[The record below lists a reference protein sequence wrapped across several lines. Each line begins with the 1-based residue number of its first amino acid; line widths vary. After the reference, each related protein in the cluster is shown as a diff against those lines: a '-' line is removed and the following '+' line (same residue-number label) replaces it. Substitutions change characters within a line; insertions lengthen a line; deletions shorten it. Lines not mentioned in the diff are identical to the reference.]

1 VTRRICL
8 ILVLALLVSGCRQ
21 RASTRMEAEQDARF
35 GFTITRPSGWVRV
48 EEGQSAVRFVP
59 PAYSERSISAP
70 EFVLVQS
77 SPSEGVLND
86 AAIRREVFSLLSVH
100 GVSGFQQDPRTSP
113 DVLWYKFEVTG
124 ATEGTEWA
132 SVGVV
137 ASGPQRYQIAVCAK
151 PLERWRDGQKQCDE
165 VIRSFQ
171 PGNLSE

>member
-1 VTRRICL
+1 MTHRVSV
-8 ILVLALLVSGCRQ
+8 ILLLLSLVSGCGQ
-21 RASTRMEAEQDARF
+21 RASTRLEQAQDSRF
-35 GFTITRPSGWVRV
+35 GFTIKRPAGWVRV
-48 EEGQSAVRFVP
+48 EESQTIVRFVP
-59 PAYSERSISAP
+59 PSFAEQPTTAP
-70 EFVLVQS
+70 EFVLVQT

-86 AAIRREVFSLLSVH
+86 GDIRRAVFSLLSVH

-137 ASGPQRYQIAVCAK
+137 TSGPQRYQIAVCAK

-171 PGNLSE
+171 PGTLK